1 MKANS
6 YPFTLPDYSDEDL
19 DALLANVQAVRPVH
33 RASIPTAEEFSL
45 FLESNDEVTI
55 EWNQPIAQESKS
67 TRPLLKAVP
76 DQMTTQP
83 LSSETLLL
91 PAQPVTPMS
100 PLPAQRPQQNVV
112 PFPTKRT
119 APEAD
124 EKHLVPTISPTKIP
138 ATPIASRV
146 ELPTAWSNELR
157 ALSSTIL
164 VAAKTQNQRS
174 FLVCDVTPGAG
185 ANVICCGLSQLLASA
200 WKLDVLYC
208 GLGSQGANAD
218 GTTPTKPNTAIER
231 EEPLYLRLTGQP
243 NLQEMTT
250 RQGNLA
256 LADLLIRYDLQ
267 TLVSQL
273 KQEFDLL
280 FFEAPPLSSHHEVDL
295 LAAQV
300 DSVIL
305 VVRPG
310 VTSKAEVQKVQA
322 RLERVKANI
331 LGVVFHQPTKKWP
344 RLF

>member
-6 YPFTLPDYSDEDL
+6 FPFTLPDYSDEDL
-19 DALLANVQAVRPVH
+19 DALLANVQAVRPAPQ
-33 RASIPTAEEFSL
+33 ASIPAADEFFL
-45 FLESNDEVTI
+45 FLESDDDVTI
-55 EWNQPIAQESKS
+55 EWNQPISQASQP
-67 TRPLLKAVP
+67 TRPLLNAVP
-76 DQMTTQP
+76 NQMTTQH

-91 PAQPVTPMS
+91 PAQSSTPKS
-100 PLPAQRPQQNVV
+100 PMPTPHPKQNVV

-119 APEAD
+119 ATEAD
-124 EKHLVPTISPTKIP
+124 ESHRVPAISPTKIP

-146 ELPTAWSNELR
+146 ELPLAWSNELR

-164 VAAKTQNQRS
+164 VAAKTQNHRS

-185 ANVICCGLSQLLASA
+185 ANVICRGLSQLLASA

-208 GLGSQGANAD
+208 GLGSQEAHAE
-218 GTTPTKPNTAIER
+218 GTLSTKSSTAIER
-231 EEPLYLRLTGQP
+231 QEPLYLRLTGQP
-243 NLQEMTT
+243 NLHEMTT
-250 RQGNLA
+250 RQGDLA

>member
-6 YPFTLPDYSDEDL
+6 FPFTLPEYSDEDL
-19 DALLANVQAVRPVH
+19 DALLANVQPVLPVL
-33 RASIPTAEEFSL
+33 RASVPAADEFFL
-45 FLESNDEVTI
+45 FLELDDEVTI

-67 TRPLLKAVP
+67 TRTLLKAVP
-76 DQMTTQP
+76 DQMTTQH

-91 PAQPVTPMS
+91 PAQNSTPKS
-100 PLPAQRPQQNVV
+100 PRTVQPTQQNVV

-119 APEAD
+119 ATETD
-124 EKHLVPTISPTKIP
+124 ERHSVPAISPTKIP

-146 ELPTAWSNELR
+146 ELPSAWSNELR

-185 ANVICCGLSQLLASA
+185 ANVICRGLSQLLASA

-208 GLGSQGANAD
+208 GLGSQGISAE
-218 GTTPTKPNTAIER
+218 GTAPSKSNTAIER
-231 EEPLYLRLTGQP
+231 QEPLYLRLTGQP

-250 RQGNLA
+250 SHGDLA